1 MDSFGQL
8 FRSEGETLQHLEE
21 VYSFLVLIL
30 AASSVCEWTLH
41 LQALLLSRTIDFI
54 CKCSRMLQKKTAR
67 CEASQIQV
75 VKYLTLL
82 VAFVR
87 GTDLAF
93 WLVQTSSTVF
103 VRVETFNVQFRMG
116 FRLRLGSFHVYE
128 IPHKGRNINTRAHIP
143 ALPAAP
149 QSVTSSHHRSLWRK
163 EKRTYGVGDFSAKW
177 EHLQKKV

>member
-1 MDSFGQL
+1 M
-8 FRSEGETLQHLEE
+8 
-21 VYSFLVLIL
+21 LIL

-75 VKYLTLL
+75 VKYLILL
-82 VAFVR
+82 VALVH
-87 GTDLAF
+87 GTDLTCKLRTF
-93 WLVQTSSTVF
+93 WLVQTTSTVF
-103 VRVETFNVQFRMG
+103 VRVETFIVQFRMG
-116 FRLRLGSFHVYE
+116 FRLREGSFHVYE
-128 IPHKGRNINTRAHIP
+128 IPHKGRIINMRVHIP
-143 ALPAAP
+143 VLPAAP